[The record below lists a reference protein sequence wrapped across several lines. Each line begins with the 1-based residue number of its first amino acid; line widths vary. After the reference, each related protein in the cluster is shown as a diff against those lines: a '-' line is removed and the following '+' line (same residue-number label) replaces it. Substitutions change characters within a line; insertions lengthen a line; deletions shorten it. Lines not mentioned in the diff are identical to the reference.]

1 MVRPFVL
8 IAMLITLL
16 ACNVSPA
23 EPTTPATPRPVVI
36 PTSELATLS
45 AAEFEQ
51 KLRAAGYSDEAVNR
65 ALTGFNARRE
75 QATSI
80 LSHRQVFEAV
90 DREVRNADP
99 SIVCASVDGWTTRV
113 TDAHDGGQQVGN
125 DVLVAD
131 AQRLLRLLA
140 DLQASC

>member
-1 MVRPFVL
+1 MTTTQRDLDDVARQSEKDPRIISEGHGEGNMVRHFVL

-36 PTSELATLS
+36 PTSELGTMS

-99 SIVCASVDGWTTRV
+99 LSYVPALT
-113 TDAHDGGQQVGN
+113 GGPHG
-125 DVLVAD
+125 
-131 AQRLLRLLA
+131 
-140 DLQASC
+140 